1 MRAGVL
7 TEPITFIKAE
17 ISKNDYG
24 QEETVWNDYI
34 KTRSQVKYKSGN
46 RATENNEIINTY
58 TVEFIV
64 RRYHKIDEFMRI
76 LWNGKYYRILAINED
91 RLKQSITITGELI
104 NG

>member
-17 ISKNDYG
+17 INKNDYG

-46 RATENNEIINTY
+46 RVTENNEIINTY

-76 LWNGKYYRILAINED
+76 LWKNRKYRILAINED
-91 RLKQSITITGELI
+91 KQSITITGELI
-104 NG
+104 NE

>member
-64 RRYHKIDEFMRI
+64 RRYHKIDELMRI
-76 LWNGKYYRILAINED
+76 LWKNRKYRILAINED
-91 RLKQSITITGELI
+91 KQSITITGELI
-104 NG
+104 NE